1 MASININIPYLNSNE
16 EDCLDPEEIVFFE
29 TIKDEGLKTLIETGM
44 SKQIVIYLWTKKEEA
59 TKDVEKKKKKCCDVS
74 SQQGYC
80 DKAFDELSRAVTRM
94 EVFKRHLA
102 EKELLVYL

>member
-1 MASININIPYLNSNE
+1 MTSVNMEAISFYE
-16 EDCLDPEEIVFFE
+16 ESCLGPEEIAFFR
-29 TIKDEGLKTLIETGM
+29 TINDEGLKTLMETGM
-44 SKQIVIYLWTKKEEA
+44 SKQILIYLWTKEKEA
-59 TKDVEKKKKKCCDVS
+59 TKDVEKKKKKCCDDT